1 MNNKTVLIVEDDVSL
16 LKLLQTKLGEQLEAS
31 VLVARDGESGLATA
45 LQNKP
50 NLIVLDLI
58 MPRLDG
64 VAMMERLRQ
73 DAWGKTARVLVL
85 TNVDQNEKVARCLEL
100 GAEEYLV
107 KTDWKLKDLIA
118 EIVSKNT

>member
-1 MNNKTVLIVEDDVSL
+1 MDNNTILIVEDDVSL
-16 LKLLQTKLGEQLEAS
+16 LKVLHTKLSEQPGIT
-31 VLVARDGESGLATA
+31 VIIARDGETGLATA
-45 LQNKP
+45 MQNKP

-64 VAMMERLRQ
+64 VSMMEKLRQ

-107 KTDWKLKDLIA
+107 KTDWKLADLIA